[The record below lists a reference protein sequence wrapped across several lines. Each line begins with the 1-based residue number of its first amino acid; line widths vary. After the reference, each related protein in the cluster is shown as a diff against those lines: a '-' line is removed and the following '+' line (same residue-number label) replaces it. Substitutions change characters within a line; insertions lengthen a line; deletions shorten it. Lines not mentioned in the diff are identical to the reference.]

1 MERTI
6 LVERRLR
13 YTPRSCAV
21 CGTAFE
27 GWGPAR
33 FCSVACKRR
42 ADYAAHAEDR
52 RAKRRARYRR
62 QQDSGGK

>member
-13 YTPRSCAV
+13 YTPRTCAA
-21 CGTAFE
+21 CGKRFQ
-27 GWGPAR
+27 GWGRAR
-33 FCSVACKRR
+33 FCSVECKRR
-42 ADYAAHAEDR
+42 ADYATHAEDR

-62 QQDSGGK
+62 QQAAPAK